1 MLVFTVAG
9 PVDASDSELP
19 SSIVISEGEDDKGS
33 EACVGC
39 KVAGGLSVQ
48 GVLPFPLDPRAI
60 VTVVPMFAC
69 CFAEEKWNKDVIEAD
84 ENLIS

>member
-48 GVLPFPLDPRAI
+48 GVLPFSSGSTRHSNSGVNVCLLFR
-60 VTVVPMFAC
+60 
-69 CFAEEKWNKDVIEAD
+69 
-84 ENLIS
+84 